1 MDTDQQFLE
10 AMTVIQARLILIRRS
25 AAKIGDLR
33 KRVACL
39 KIADAIEGHA
49 RELDRIAL
57 EASFR
62 HPTNTSARRV
72 TLRNAPKGAGTIF
85 KFGAEPPFREG

>member
-10 AMTVIQARLILIRRS
+10 AMTVIQARLILIRRW
-25 AAKIGDLR
+25 AAKTDDLR
-33 KRVACL
+33 KRAACL
-39 KIADAIEGHA
+39 KIADAIESHT
-49 RELDRIAL
+49 RELDRIAI

-72 TLRNAPKGAGTIF
+72 TLRHVPRRGADDL
-85 KFGAEPPFREG
+85 